1 MIACCGLDCS
11 LCEAFIATKADDG
24 SRREQVAREW
34 SALYHTDIQPEQIS
48 CDGCRAGG
56 RLFFYCETMCEIRK
70 CCLENDLANC
80 AECVDYPCGM
90 LRSFIKIS
98 PEAGKN
104 LELLRAEPA

>member
-1 MIACCGLDCS
+1 M
-11 LCEAFIATKADDG
+11 
-24 SRREQVAREW
+24 
-34 SALYHTDIQPEQIS
+34 
-48 CDGCRAGG
+48 
-56 RLFFYCETMCEIRK
+56 FFYCETMCEIRK
-70 CCLENDLANC
+70 CCMENELANC